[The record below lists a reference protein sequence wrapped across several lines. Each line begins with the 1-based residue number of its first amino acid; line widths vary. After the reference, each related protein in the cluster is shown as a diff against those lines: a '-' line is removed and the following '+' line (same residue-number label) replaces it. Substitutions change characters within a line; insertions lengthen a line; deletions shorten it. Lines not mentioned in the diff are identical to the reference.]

1 MLHGMGRPAE
11 SLHVRVSKDT
21 VREENGLGEL
31 GKGLLIPAEP
41 LELKL
46 NMHGPAPRPI
56 HAHAMKFQ
64 HALWVRDG
72 ALTSDLGK
80 SSQIGTIKAHEL
92 GWGTWSR
99 RRDGHC
105 YRMRVLVREAFW
117 EAK

>member
-41 LELKL
+41 LQLKL

-56 HAHAMKFQ
+56 HAHAMKF
-64 HALWVRDG
+64 HATL
-72 ALTSDLGK
+72 
-80 SSQIGTIKAHEL
+80 SSWHLHNSKHEEHAIGDVSEDTN
-92 GWGTWSR
+92 
-99 RRDGHC
+99 
-105 YRMRVLVREAFW
+105 
-117 EAK
+117 

>member
-1 MLHGMGRPAE
+1 MLHGMGWLAE

-80 SSQIGTIKAHEL
+80 SSQIGRCKAHEM
-92 GWGTWSR
+92 G
-99 RRDGHC
+99 
-105 YRMRVLVREAFW
+105 
-117 EAK
+117 